1 MVELRLDAQEGSLSK
16 DMYVAVRVG
25 DVQKLSKVG
34 ASKSYKFPTTAA
46 KGRRYGK
53 IELFRR
59 VGSSSISIDQENV
72 ANIQEVTIQDKENP
86 FRFQVH
92 LANGVDIEKR
102 AEKKDDGNPKVAAA
116 KAYLDKH
123 HLELRLA
130 EAMQSV
136 LRERPDD
143 PAAYVAA
150 KLQSNA
156 GMVQISPKAS
166 PSPKVEVVMLPFK
179 AYYSKYVASL
189 PAPAW
194 DAMYAKFPAK
204 VPVAQA
210 PSPAPPPIV
219 PCTVPVK
226 PVPQSIA
233 PPAGTPR
240 QAVSS
245 TSFGDYY
252 RKHWKSCPAKAW
264 DAMYTRFP
272 SKVAGKAAPTSAPA
286 PTAGSFSGYYR
297 VNMAACP
304 PQAWAAMY
312 KKFPSKAKAAASAST
327 PPKVPVSAL
336 ASMPFGDY
344 HKKHM
349 KACPGKA
356 WAAMYASFPSKV
368 AWRAP
373 GAPVA
378 GSFTEYYRNHVT
390 ECPVQAWEAMHAAFP
405 SKARAKA
412 AVVPQQASG
421 EGWQQWAS
429 VGTWCAPRLFRGVP
443 ADEEVQKPEQN
454 FQQLASVG
462 TWCAPRLFR
471 GEASADDEAS
481 AANGSSIVPDIEVSR
496 SNFIMRP
503 SVGTWC
509 APLLEQAAGEALV
522 VEFPASPSHLSP
534 SVGTWL
540 MHIPPSDEAVVSKKK
555 PLHMLPMSTRYGA
568 AFHSC
573 GVRPGMCCF

>member
-1 MVELRLDAQEGSLSK
+1 MVELRLDAQGGSITK
-16 DMYVAVRVG
+16 DLYVAVRVG

-34 ASKSYKFPTTAA
+34 ASKSYKFPAGAA

-59 VGSSSISIDQENV
+59 VGSSSISIDQDNA
-72 ANIQEVTIQDKENP
+72 ANIQQVTIQDKENP
-86 FRFQVH
+86 FQFHVH
-92 LANGVDIEKR
+92 LANGVDVEKQ
-102 AEKKDDGNPKVAAA
+102 ADTKDDGNPKVAAA
-116 KAYLDKH
+116 KAYLEKH
-123 HLELRLA
+123 QLELRLA

-156 GMVQISPKAS
+156 GMVMISPKAAL
-166 PSPKVEVVMLPFK
+166 SPKV
-179 AYYSKYVASL
+179 VAQFAKI

-194 DAMYAKFPAK
+194 EAMYAKFPATK
-204 VPVAQA
+204 VPLATHA
-210 PSPAPPPIV
+210 NPIV
-219 PCTVPVK
+219 PCTVAAK

-240 QAVSS
+240 QGVSS
-245 TSFGDYY
+245 Q
-252 RKHWKSCPAKAW
+252 WKKCPAESW
-264 DAMYTRFP
+264 DAMHARFP
-272 SKVAGKAAPTSAPA
+272 SKVAGKTA
-286 PTAGSFSGYYR
+286 PTAAGKVAPTTGSFSDYYR
-297 VNMAACP
+297 VNMVTCP
-304 PQAWAAMY
+304 PQAWDALH
-312 KKFPSKAKAAASAST
+312 KNFPSKARASASAST

-336 ASMPFGDY
+336 ASLAFGDY
-344 HKKHM
+344 HQKHM

-356 WAAMYASFPSKV
+356 WAAMYAKFPSKV

-373 GAPVA
+373 GAPA
-378 GSFTEYYRNHVT
+378 PGSFTEYYRDNIV
-390 ECPVQAWEAMHAAFP
+390 ECPVQAWEAMHAKFP
-405 SKARAKA
+405 SKVRAKA
-412 AVVPQQASG
+412 ADVPGQASAT
-421 EGWQQWAS
+421 GWQQHAS
-429 VGTWCAPRLFRGVP
+429 VGTWCAPRLFRHIP
-443 ADEEVQKPEQN
+443 AVEEVQKSENN

-462 TWCAPRLFR
+462 TWCAPLFR
-471 GEASADDEAS
+471 REVSADSEQAS
-481 AANGSSIVPDIEVSR
+481 TANVSSVSS

-509 APLLEQAAGEALV
+509 APLLEQAGSEA
-522 VEFPASPSHLSP
+522 VEVELPKTLSHLSP

-540 MHIPPSDEAVVSKKK
+540 MHVPPAEEPVKKK
-555 PLHMLPMSTRYGA
+555 TLHMLPMSTRYGS